1 MKVIRFHHEGFDTMF
16 AITRGRLLA
25 AAFGLTA
32 AVASAQGPIVYGP
45 VVGCPLGNCAAAN
58 HGTYGPALFA
68 VNPAKKH
75 LGLPGP
81 NEPEC
86 VGRSSYPLSDWHY
99 IRQFC
104 GPTLQP
110 GTCYGHFQTKWRK
123 WEDHC
128 PNPGGCAAGADHSSP
143 VLLPIPVSGPP
154 IPVQPPAEVLPP
166 PKGDVPKVDPVAPP
180 KVPLVPKE
188 TGLTPAPLPVVP
200 VPPVTGEPR
209 KISSETAAPTP
220 MPPPRLVVPPT
231 PNEPRLVVPP
241 APR

>member
-1 MKVIRFHHEGFDTMF
+1 MF
-16 AITRGRLLA
+16 PITRRRLLA

-32 AVASAQGPIVYGP
+32 AVASAQEGPIVYGP

-75 LGLPGP
+75 FGLPGP

-128 PNPGGCAAGADHSSP
+128 PNPGGCATAAPGVTA
-143 VLLPIPVSGPP
+143 
-154 IPVQPPAEVLPP
+154 PPAVLVPQPTVPTPPPPLPQETPKAEP
-166 PKGDVPKVDPVAPP
+166 PKGEVPKVDPVPPP
-180 KVPLVPKE
+180 KIPLVPKE

-200 VPPVTGEPR
+200 APSATGEPR
-209 KISSETAAPTP
+209 KISSETAAPIP
-220 MPPPRLVVPPT
+220 MPPPPLVVPPTSFPRLVVPPT
-231 PNEPRLVVPP
+231 PR
-241 APR
+241 